1 MNKKQE
7 PGMSL
12 IVKTVTRLTAWLIL
26 LYGINIILHGHL
38 TPGGGFAGGVII
50 ALSFIHLTLAY
61 GKDAVLRQLSKEAVH
76 VWESVGALAFLAIA
90 LFGGAAGYFFAN
102 FLPAGE
108 PFNLFS
114 AGSIPLSNIAIG
126 IKVWA
131 GLFSIFLAL
140 VLLRINR
147 GDK

>member
-26 LYGINIILHGHL
+26 LYGINIIVHGHL

-61 GKDAVLRQLSKEAVH
+61 GKESVLRKLSNQTIHA
-76 VWESVGALAFLAIA
+76 WESVGALAFLAIA
-90 LFGGAAGYFFAN
+90 LLGWARSDFFAN
-102 FLPAGE
+102 LLPTGD

-114 AGSIPLSNIAIG
+114 AGSIPLSNIAIS

-131 GLFSIFLAL
+131 GLFSIFLAM
-140 VLLRINR
+140 VLIRIKR